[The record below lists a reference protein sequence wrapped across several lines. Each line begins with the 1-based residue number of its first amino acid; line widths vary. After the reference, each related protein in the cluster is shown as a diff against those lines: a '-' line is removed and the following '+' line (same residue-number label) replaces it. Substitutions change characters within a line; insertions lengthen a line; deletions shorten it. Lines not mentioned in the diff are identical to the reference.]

1 MEPPTIRDAAQEAQ
15 KVVKPFE
22 QKQRKRLKKLL
33 NNAAT
38 IITIF
43 MVVLTMVLFAFNRGY
58 ASVYDLPSEIFPVD
72 IKQYLSISIDLAI
85 LSVYVFYYV
94 VYKSA
99 DRILGKIRFN
109 FLTVLYGCLIILALG
124 NKYHFSRIIDNL
136 LWIIIAIIVPIIV
149 ELLPVIREKYL
160 IKGRNQADKV
170 IDAAT
175 KEVKKEDFVWER
187 IFYWMFV
194 KSGIAIFVICI
205 GFAPWIGS
213 ISAKA
218 NPCYQTCI
226 YDAKTYA
233 VVVEYDD
240 KVLVQEAKIDENTI
254 TISTSS
260 YRYLPKDIIELSY
273 DTYDSVQIQEDF

>member
-22 QKQRKRLKKLL
+22 QKQRERLKKLL

-43 MVVLTMVLFAFNRGY
+43 IVALTMVLFAFNRGY

-72 IKQYLSISIDLAI
+72 IKQYLSISTDLA
-85 LSVYVFYYV
+85 LLLTYVFYYLAH
-94 VYKSA
+94 KSA
-99 DRILGKIRFN
+99 DQVLVKRQFNFLAVLYGFLIILTLQNEYYFGRILGQHIC
-109 FLTVLYGCLIILALG
+109 V
-124 NKYHFSRIIDNL
+124 
-136 LWIIIAIIVPIIV
+136 IIAIIIPVTVEIMSIIRRKR
-149 ELLPVIREKYL
+149 LDRGKRQ
-160 IKGRNQADKV
+160 GDKI
-170 IDAAT
+170 IDTVT
-175 KEVKKEDFVWER
+175 KELKKEDFVWSE
-187 IFYWMFV
+187 IFYSMYI
-194 KSGIAIFVICI
+194 KSGIAVFVICI

-218 NPCYQTCI
+218 NPYYQTCI

-260 YRYLPKDIIELSY
+260 YRYLPKDILELSY
-273 DTYDSVQIQEDF
+273 DTYDSVQIQKDF